1 LAARVDECCRM
12 RLLRYVSGDGQVGEP
27 GTTLPEPLVVELLDG
42 NGDLVADEPVTF
54 AVRVGGGQVQPV
66 TINTDAIGQA
76 SATWDLGAAP
86 GLNVA
91 EASVTGGSHVM
102 FHATAQLP
110 VRELVYVSGDAQTA
124 APGADLPE
132 PLVVAVIDGDGNSVS
147 NETVSFAVRG
157 GGQLTD
163 ATVVTDAAGQAANK
177 WRVGPTA
184 GLNTAVA
191 SLANGDEVLFHALSF
206 PQEEPPT
213 TNPPVVNAIWP
224 PNAASLTP
232 RGGNAEWFNMWLES
246 ARLEVTFD
254 REMNEAQLKEMEPW
268 LRFWQIRSFGQN
280 EIRVRRMPL
289 ELTDITKDSILGEA
303 GITAVYR
310 LLVDDRDELLNGRFL
325 VQMRSARGVITDTS
339 TPPLQLDTELRGT
352 RLTAAQL
359 NAIWDTD
366 EQMMGQEIWDRL
378 VDTGAV
384 LPRSGDGVEGGNF
397 NSWFEVFEEG

>member
-1 LAARVDECCRM
+1 
-12 RLLRYVSGDGQVGEP
+12 
-27 GTTLPEPLVVELLDG
+27 
-42 NGDLVADEPVTF
+42 
-54 AVRVGGGQVQPV
+54 
-66 TINTDAIGQA
+66 
-76 SATWDLGAAP
+76 
-86 GLNVA
+86 
-91 EASVTGGSHVM
+91 
-102 FHATAQLP
+102 
-110 VRELVYVSGDAQTA
+110 
-124 APGADLPE
+124 
-132 PLVVAVIDGDGNSVS
+132 
-147 NETVSFAVRG
+147 
-157 GGQLTD
+157 
-163 ATVVTDAAGQAANK
+163 
-177 WRVGPTA
+177 
-184 GLNTAVA
+184 
-191 SLANGDEVLFHALSF
+191 LSF

-232 RGGNAEWFNMWLES
+232 RGDDQNVKWFNMWLES

-289 ELTDITKDSILGEA
+289 ELTDITKDSILEEA

-310 LLVDDRDELLNGRFL
+310 LLVDDRDELINGRFL

-339 TPPLQLDTELRGT
+339 TPPLELDAELRGS

-359 NAIWDTD
+359 NRIWDTD

-384 LPRSGDGVEGGNF
+384 LPHSGDGVAGGNF
-397 NSWFEVFEEG
+397 NSWFEVFEEGPIG